1 MVIELH
7 RFLINH
13 FRVNLF
19 QTLLLSKDAMFSF
32 LTGHVNDLVSNDVMR
47 LEEEAIKS
55 FFSGSFTV
63 VEVLLSSLL
72 LVYF

>member
-32 LTGHVNDLVSNDVMR
+32 LTGHVNDLVSTDVQR
-47 LEEEAIKS
+47 LEEEVIKS

>member
-32 LTGHVNDLVSNDVMR
+32 LTGHVNDLVSNDVQR